1 MPVEVIMPMLG
12 MAQET
17 GKVVRW
23 LKAEGE
29 PVAQAEPLM
38 EVETDK
44 VTVEIEAPAAGT
56 LAGVAAAE
64 GDDVPVGQVIA
75 YVLGDGEQLPEPDA
89 RSAPA
94 VALPA
99 EAAMPGGQSPGHV
112 GSSPQVGSSPAP
124 AVGRPAEVAMSG
136 GLSPR
141 HVGNGQS
148 ARRTLASP
156 KARRL
161 ARERGVPI
169 EEIAGSG
176 PYGAV
181 QAADVQ
187 SFAAPATAPA
197 PDVQSFAAPA
207 AAPAPD
213 PEQSSAWQTMA
224 RRMSEIWRDVP
235 HFYLTRE
242 VEATRLNAWRDVAR
256 RRPGYESVTHTDL
269 LVKIAAAA
277 LAEHPRVNRNGDVNV
292 GIAVAT
298 DDALVVPVIHGAD
311 RLELRAVAE
320 RRADLVARARARKL
334 RLEDVQGG
342 TFTISNLGMFG
353 VDAFGAIVN
362 APEAA
367 ILAVGRITD
376 RVVAV
381 DGAPAVRPTLVLTL
395 SLDHRAI
402 DGAIGA
408 RFLDTL
414 VSLVEEPAGLVS

>member
-1 MPVEVIMPMLG
+1 VAVEVIMPMLG

-29 PVAQAEPLM
+29 AVAKAEPLM

-56 LAGVAAAE
+56 LAGVTASE
-64 GDDVPVGQVIA
+64 GEDVPVGQVIA
-75 YVLGDGEQLPEPDA
+75 YVLGDGEQLPEEDA
-89 RSAPA
+89 RSERA

-99 EAAMPGGQSPGHV
+99 ETATSGGQSPG
-112 GSSPQVGSSPAP
+112 QVGNGPESEAASASAAAYPGETD
-124 AVGRPAEVAMSG
+124 VSR
-136 GLSPR
+136 GLSPGQ
-141 HVGNGQS
+141 VGNGQ
-148 ARRTLASP
+148 AGRRTLASP

-161 ARERGVPI
+161 ASERGVPI
-169 EEIAGSG
+169 EEITGSG

-187 SFAAPATAPA
+187 GVAS
-197 PDVQSFAAPA
+197 V
-207 AAPAPD
+207 
-213 PEQSSAWQTMA
+213 PEVSSAWQTMS
-224 RRMSEIWRDVP
+224 RRMAEIWRDVP
-235 HFYLTRE
+235 HFYLSRE
-242 VEATRLNAWRDVAR
+242 VDATRLNGWREAVR
-256 RRPGYESVTHTDL
+256 TRQSYERVTHTDL

-277 LAEHPRVNRNGDVNV
+277 LAEHPRVNGSTEVNV

-311 RLELRAVAE
+311 RLELRAVVE
-320 RRADLVARARARKL
+320 RRIDVVARAREGKL
-334 RLEDVQGG
+334 RLDDVQGG

-353 VDAFGAIVN
+353 VDSFVAIVN
-362 APEAA
+362 APQAA

-381 DGAPAVRPTLVLTL
+381 GGEPAVRPTFILTL

>member
-23 LKAEGE
+23 LKAEGDA
-29 PVAQAEPLM
+29 VAKAEPLM

-56 LAGVAAAE
+56 LAGVAAFE

-94 VALPA
+94 TPVPTAK
-99 EAAMPGGQSPGHV
+99 GHV
-112 GSSPQVGSSPAP
+112 QGQTPDRS
-124 AVGRPAEVAMSG
+124 
-136 GLSPR
+136 
-141 HVGNGQS
+141 GNGN
-148 ARRTLASP
+148 AAAPPRRTLASP

-161 ARERGVPI
+161 ARERGVAI
-169 EEIAGSG
+169 EEIAGTG
-176 PYGAV
+176 PFGAV

-187 SFAAPATAPA
+187 SL
-197 PDVQSFAAPA
+197 AAPA
-207 AAPAPD
+207 AMTAP
-213 PEQSSAWQTMA
+213 ETSSAWQTMA
-224 RRMSEIWRDVP
+224 RRMMETWREVP
-235 HFYLTRE
+235 HFYLSRE
-242 VEATRLNAWRDVAR
+242 VEATRLNAWRDTAR
-256 RRPGYESVTHTDL
+256 KRAGYEGVTHTDL

-277 LAEHPRVNRNGDVNV
+277 LGEHPRVNRGPDVNV

-311 RLELRAVAE
+311 RLELRAIAE
-320 RRADLVARARARKL
+320 RRADLVDRARGRKL
-334 RLEDVQGG
+334 RIEDVQDG

-362 APEAA
+362 APQAA

-381 DGAPAVRPTLVLTL
+381 DGVPAVRPTFVLTL

-414 VSLVEEPAGLVS
+414 VSLVEEPAGLVN

>member
-23 LKAEGE
+23 LKAEGDA
-29 PVAQAEPLM
+29 VAKAEPLM

-56 LAGVAAAE
+56 LAGVTASE
-64 GDDVPVGQVIA
+64 GEDVPVGQVIA
-75 YVLGDGEQLPEPDA
+75 YVLGDGEQVPET
-89 RSAPA
+89 
-94 VALPA
+94 
-99 EAAMPGGQSPGHV
+99 AMSGGQSPG
-112 GSSPQVGSSPAP
+112 QVGNGPQAEAASAS
-124 AVGRPAEVAMSG
+124 AVARPAETDASR
-136 GLSPR
+136 GLSPGP
-141 HVGNGQS
+141 VGNGGS
-148 ARRTLASP
+148 GARRALASP

-169 EEIAGSG
+169 EEITGSG

-187 SFAAPATAPA
+187 G
-197 PDVQSFAAPA
+197 FAAPA
-207 AAPAPD
+207 AQSQSAF
-213 PEQSSAWQTMA
+213 EVSSAWQTMA
-224 RRMSEIWRDVP
+224 RRMGEIWREVP
-235 HFYLTRE
+235 HFYLSRE
-242 VEATRLNAWRDVAR
+242 VEATRLNGWREAMR
-256 RRPGYESVTHTDL
+256 GRQGYERVTHTDL
-269 LVKIAAAA
+269 LVKIVAAA
-277 LAEHPRVNRNGDVNV
+277 LAEHPRVNGSSEVNV

-311 RLELRAVAE
+311 RLELRTVVE
-320 RRADLVARARARKL
+320 RRIDVVARAREGKL
-334 RLEDVQGG
+334 RLDDVQGG

-353 VDAFGAIVN
+353 VDSFGAIVN
-362 APEAA
+362 APQAA

-381 DGAPAVRPTLVLTL
+381 DGEPAVRPTFILTL

-402 DGAIGA
+402 DGAMGA

-414 VSLVEEPAGLVS
+414 VSLVEEPAGLVA

>member
-29 PVAQAEPLM
+29 AVAKAEPLM

-56 LAGVAAAE
+56 LAGVTASE
-64 GDDVPVGQVIA
+64 GEDVPVGQVIA
-75 YVLGDGEQLPEPDA
+75 YVLGDGEQLPEEDA
-89 RSAPA
+89 RPAPA
-94 VALPA
+94 VAA
-99 EAAMPGGQSPGHV
+99 TASKGQVRGQAPD
-112 GSSPQVGSSPAP
+112 GS
-124 AVGRPAEVAMSG
+124 
-136 GLSPR
+136 
-141 HVGNGQS
+141 GNGDS

-161 ARERGVPI
+161 AQERGVPI

-181 QAADVQ
+181 QATDVENLA
-187 SFAAPATAPA
+187 STTPWPSRSAAE
-197 PDVQSFAAPA
+197 V
-207 AAPAPD
+207 
-213 PEQSSAWQTMA
+213 SSAWQTMA
-224 RRMSEIWRDVP
+224 RRMSEVWRDVP
-235 HFYLTRE
+235 HFYLSRE
-242 VEATRLNAWRDVAR
+242 VEATRLNAWRETAR
-256 RRPGYESVTHTDL
+256 KRPGYERVTHTDL
-269 LVKIAAAA
+269 LVKIVAAA
-277 LAEHPRVNRNGDVNV
+277 LAEHPRVNRASDVNV

-320 RRADLVARARARKL
+320 RRAELVARARDKKL

-353 VDAFGAIVN
+353 VDSFGAIVN
-362 APEAA
+362 APQAA

-381 DGAPAVRPTLVLTL
+381 GGEPAVRPTFILTL

-414 VSLVEEPAGLVS
+414 VSLVEEPAGLVA

>member
-23 LKAEGE
+23 LKAEGDA
-29 PVAQAEPLM
+29 VAKAEPLM

-56 LAGVAAAE
+56 LAGVVAAE

-99 EAAMPGGQSPGHV
+99 ETAMPGGLSPG
-112 GSSPQVGSSPAP
+112 
-124 AVGRPAEVAMSG
+124 
-136 GLSPR
+136 

-187 SFAAPATAPA
+187 SFTT
-197 PDVQSFAAPA
+197 PA
-207 AAPAPD
+207 AAPT
-213 PEQSSAWQTMA
+213 PELSSAWQTMA
-224 RRMSEIWRDVP
+224 RRMSEVWRDVP
-235 HFYLTRE
+235 HFYLSRE
-242 VEATRLNAWRDVAR
+242 VEATRLNAWR
-256 RRPGYESVTHTDL
+256 ET
-269 LVKIAAAA
+269 
-277 LAEHPRVNRNGDVNV
+277 
-292 GIAVAT
+292 
-298 DDALVVPVIHGAD
+298 
-311 RLELRAVAE
+311 
-320 RRADLVARARARKL
+320 ARK
-334 RLEDVQGG
+334 RSGY
-342 TFTISNLGMFG
+342 
-353 VDAFGAIVN
+353 
-362 APEAA
+362 
-367 ILAVGRITD
+367 
-376 RVVAV
+376 
-381 DGAPAVRPTLVLTL
+381 
-395 SLDHRAI
+395 
-402 DGAIGA
+402 
-408 RFLDTL
+408 
-414 VSLVEEPAGLVS
+414 

>member
-17 GKVVRW
+17 GTVVRW

-29 PVAQAEPLM
+29 AVAKAEPLM

-56 LAGVAAAE
+56 LAGVTASE
-64 GDDVPVGQVIA
+64 GEDVPVGQGIA
-75 YVLGDGEQLPEPDA
+75 YLLGDGEQLPEPDA
-89 RSAPA
+89 RSEPA
-94 VALPA
+94 VAA
-99 EAAMPGGQSPGHV
+99 
-112 GSSPQVGSSPAP
+112 PAP
-124 AVGRPAEVAMSG
+124 TD
-136 GLSPR
+136 
-141 HVGNGQS
+141 HVQGQTPDRSGNGGAATAQ
-148 ARRTLASP
+148 RRALASP
-156 KARRL
+156 KARRM

-169 EEIAGSG
+169 EEITGSG

-187 SFAAPATAPA
+187 GF
-197 PDVQSFAAPA
+197 A
-207 AAPAPD
+207 AAPAQSQSLF
-213 PEQSSAWQTMA
+213 EVSSAWQTMA
-224 RRMSEIWRDVP
+224 KRMAANWQQVP
-235 HFYLTRE
+235 HFYLSRE
-242 VEATRLNAWRDVAR
+242 ADATRLNGWREAVR
-256 RRPGYESVTHTDL
+256 KRPGYEKVTHTDL

-277 LAEHPRVNRNGDVNV
+277 LAEHPRVNGSTEVNV

-298 DDALVVPVIHGAD
+298 EDVLVVPVIHGAD
-311 RLELRAVAE
+311 RLELRAVAD
-320 RRADLVARARARKL
+320 RRVEVVARAREGKL

-353 VDAFGAIVN
+353 VDSFGAIIN
-362 APEAA
+362 APQAA

-381 DGAPAVRPTLVLTL
+381 GGAPAVRPTFVLTL

>member
-23 LKAEGE
+23 LKTEGDA
-29 PVAQAEPLM
+29 VAKAEPLM

-56 LAGVAAAE
+56 LAGVTAAE
-64 GDDVPVGQVIA
+64 GEDVPVGQVIA
-75 YVLGDGEQLPEPDA
+75 YVLGDGEEVPRENRGQVLQSRTEGAPPEPKPEPWPYA
-89 RSAPA
+89 
-94 VALPA
+94 
-99 EAAMPGGQSPGHV
+99 
-112 GSSPQVGSSPAP
+112 
-124 AVGRPAEVAMSG
+124 
-136 GLSPR
+136 GLQDLTPTA
-141 HVGNGQS
+141 

-187 SFAAPATAPA
+187 GLASVPA
-197 PDVQSFAAPA
+197 V
-207 AAPAPD
+207 
-213 PEQSSAWQTMA
+213 SSAWQTMA

-235 HFYLTRE
+235 HFYLSRE
-242 VEATRLNAWRDVAR
+242 VDATRLNGWREAVR
-256 RRPGYESVTHTDL
+256 KRQGYERVTHTDL

-277 LAEHPRVNRNGDVNV
+277 LAEHPRVNGSAEVNV
-292 GIAVAT
+292 GVAVAT

-311 RLELRAVAE
+311 RLELRAVVE
-320 RRADLVARARARKL
+320 HRVDLVARAREGKL

-353 VDAFGAIVN
+353 VDSFGAIVN
-362 APEAA
+362 APQAA

-381 DGAPAVRPTLVLTL
+381 GGEPAVRPTFILTL

>member
-29 PVAQAEPLM
+29 AVAKAEPLM

-56 LAGVAAAE
+56 LAGVVASE

-99 EAAMPGGQSPGHV
+99 EPAMPRGQSPGHGV
-112 GSSPQVGSSPAP
+112 YGPERTAASAF
-124 AVGRPAEVAMSG
+124 AAADPAETATSG
-136 GLSPR
+136 GLSPG
-141 HVGNGQS
+141 HDGNGQS

-161 ARERGVPI
+161 ARDRGLPI
-169 EEIAGSG
+169 EQIAGSG

-187 SFAAPATAPA
+187 SFMT
-197 PDVQSFAAPA
+197 PA
-207 AAPAPD
+207 AAPTPAL
-213 PEQSSAWQTMA
+213 SSAWQTMA
-224 RRMSEIWRDVP
+224 RRMSEVWRDVP
-235 HFYLTRE
+235 HFYLSRE
-242 VEATRLNAWRDVAR
+242 VEATRLNAWRETAR
-256 RRPGYESVTHTDL
+256 KRPGYERVTHTDL
-269 LVKIAAAA
+269 LVKIVAAA
-277 LAEHPRVNRNGDVNV
+277 LAEHPRVNRASDVNV

-320 RRADLVARARARKL
+320 RRAELVARARDKKL

-362 APEAA
+362 APQAA

-381 DGAPAVRPTLVLTL
+381 DGAPAVRPTFVLTL

-414 VSLVEEPAGLVS
+414 VSLVEEPAGLVA

>member
-23 LKAEGE
+23 LKAEGDA
-29 PVAQAEPLM
+29 VAAAEPLM

-56 LAGVAAAE
+56 LAGVTASE
-64 GDDVPVGQVIA
+64 GEDVPVGRVIA
-75 YVLGDGEQLPEPDA
+75 YVLGAGEAVPEPRGQVLQSRTEAAPATQLPQRDV
-89 RSAPA
+89 A
-94 VALPA
+94 VQDLTP
-99 EAAMPGGQSPGHV
+99 
-112 GSSPQVGSSPAP
+112 
-124 AVGRPAEVAMSG
+124 
-136 GLSPR
+136 
-141 HVGNGQS
+141 
-148 ARRTLASP
+148 RRTLASP

-169 EEIAGSG
+169 EQIAGSG

-181 QAADVQ
+181 QAADVEAFDA
-187 SFAAPATAPA
+187 SDKLSPARSAPAS
-197 PDVQSFAAPA
+197 DGV
-207 AAPAPD
+207 
-213 PEQSSAWQTMA
+213 PELSSAWQTMA
-224 RRMSEIWRDVP
+224 RRMAANWQEVP
-235 HFYLTRE
+235 HFYLSRE
-242 VEATRLNAWRDVAR
+242 VDATRLNGWRAAVR
-256 RRPGYESVTHTDL
+256 RRPGYEQVTHTDL

-277 LAEHPRVNRNGDVNV
+277 LAEHPRVNGPGEVNV

-298 DDALVVPVIHGAD
+298 EDALVVPVVHGAD

-320 RRADLVARARARKL
+320 RRADIVARARQGKL

-353 VDAFGAIVN
+353 VDSFGAIVN
-362 APEAA
+362 APQAA
-367 ILAVGRITD
+367 ILAVGRITE

-381 DGAPAVRPTLVLTL
+381 GGVPVVRPTFVLTL

-414 VSLVEEPAGLVS
+414 VSLVEEPAGLVN